1 VRGSRLLTR
10 AIVSTDDGAIADVAR
25 AVGLEVP
32 FVRPATLAA
41 DDTPML
47 PVLQHA
53 AAEMAGRG
61 FDAEAIVLLQPTS
74 PLRRAAHVDAALRL
88 LAESGADAVVSV
100 VDVPHQFNPMSVMR
114 LDGDR
119 LKPFLDGPTLTRR
132 QDKPRVLA
140 RNGPAVLAVR
150 RRALDGGSLYG
161 EDCRPLLMAP
171 EESIDIDS
179 AADLDYVEWLLAR
192 APR

>member
-1 VRGSRLLTR
+1 
-10 AIVSTDDGAIADVAR
+10 
-25 AVGLEVP
+25 
-32 FVRPATLAA
+32 
-41 DDTPML
+41 
-47 PVLQHA
+47 
-53 AAEMAGRG
+53 
-61 FDAEAIVLLQPTS
+61 
-74 PLRRAAHVDAALRL
+74 
-88 LAESGADAVVSV
+88 VVSV

-161 EDCRPLLMAP
+161 EDCRPLLMTP
-171 EESIDIDS
+171 QESIDIDS